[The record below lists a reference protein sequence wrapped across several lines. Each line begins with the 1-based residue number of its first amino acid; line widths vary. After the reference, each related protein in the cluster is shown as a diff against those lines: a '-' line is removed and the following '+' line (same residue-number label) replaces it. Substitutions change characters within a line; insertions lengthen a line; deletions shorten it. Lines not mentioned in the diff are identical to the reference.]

1 MKKNI
6 EKNFYE
12 GFKADVV
19 ALNTDIEDIH
29 KLKEITEN
37 NFLKF
42 IKKEIK
48 YNNLQKVEDLNS
60 NKFIECINYL
70 KSENVIKDVIAT
82 KMKLE
87 VSRLKRVALL
97 RLFKQALGYK

>member
-1 MKKNI
+1 MQDI
-6 EKNFYE
+6 ENKFYN

-19 ALNTDIEDIH
+19 ALDTDIEDIH
-29 KLKEITEN
+29 KLKEITEK

>member
-1 MKKNI
+1 MQDI
-6 EKNFYE
+6 ENKFYN

-19 ALNTDIEDIH
+19 ALDADIEDIH
-29 KLKEITEN
+29 KLKEITEK